1 MKTKFNE
8 KRICVCLA
16 LVMSAVMLSIAPCF
30 AAPNF
35 TAIVEPIVDLL
46 ETLLRPLMAVVGTV
60 GSIYCILLGVKYIKA
75 EEPQDREKAKQHLK
89 SAIIGFILIFVLI
102 VVLNLLMG
110 PMMTWV
116 ENSTTVDFGAAN
128 PDGAAAGSAATGT
141 GTSAAPATPAA

>member
-46 ETLLRPLMAVVGTV
+46 ETLLRPLMAVVGAV

-89 SAIIGFILIFVLI
+89 SAIIGFLLIFIMMVILK
-102 VVLNLLMG
+102 LAMN
-110 PMMTWV
+110 PMLDWV
-116 ENSTTVDFGAAN
+116 ESTKLVHDAAKK
-128 PDGAAAGSAATGT
+128 
-141 GTSAAPATPAA
+141 

>member
-46 ETLLRPLMAVVGTV
+46 ETLLRPLMAVVGAV

-75 EEPQDREKAKQHLK
+75 EEPQDTEKAKQHLK
-89 SAIIGFILIFVLI
+89 SAIIGFLLIFIMMVILK
-102 VVLNLLMG
+102 LAMN
-110 PMMTWV
+110 PMLDWV
-116 ENSTTVDFGAAN
+116 ESTKLVNDAAKK
-128 PDGAAAGSAATGT
+128 
-141 GTSAAPATPAA
+141 